1 MAENLYPQL
10 PTVPSISQES
20 FNIETV
26 RKYYQDIAIGCLYM
40 HHFHSQKQS
49 CKYLCQIPLNV
60 NDHAGTK
67 WRKIKH
73 FQMSAVLMALSDL
86 KFRGRPL
93 VDVRCAYMVL

>member
-1 MAENLYPQL
+1 
-10 PTVPSISQES
+10 
-20 FNIETV
+20 
-26 RKYYQDIAIGCLYM
+26 M
-40 HHFHSQKQS
+40 H
-49 CKYLCQIPLNV
+49 
-60 NDHAGTK
+60 HAGTK